1 MTRQPTTARIRDE
14 ARQWLAADPDTDTA
28 AELQG
33 LLDGDPAEL
42 GRRFTGRL
50 AFGTA
55 GIRGPMG
62 AGPTRM
68 NRVLVRM
75 ATSALA
81 RRLLRDGHPDGGV
94 IIGYDAR
101 HRSRDF
107 AVDAARVLAG
117 HRIEVRMLPEPMPTP
132 VLAFAVK
139 HLEAAAGVMV
149 TASHNPRSDN
159 GYKVY
164 WRGGSLLAA
173 PVDREISQIIDGTAP
188 LAPADLAP
196 ADDPLIVTAG
206 GEAVE
211 AYLEAVAGLLAPGG
225 PRSVHMAYTPLH
237 GVGADTFLRALARAG
252 FDPPQLVADQAE
264 PDAEFPTTPFP
275 NPEETGVL
283 DRLMRLA
290 AATGADIA
298 LAHDPDA
305 DRLAVAV
312 PDRGRWR
319 LLTGDETGCLLAEHL
334 LSQPDPGTSSD
345 PASNTDPASS
355 TDPASNTD
363 PGGSTDPSAPR
374 RRLVINTVVS
384 SRLLPRIAASHRAD
398 WAETL
403 TGFKWIMK
411 AHSQRPGHDLVLGY
425 EDALGYAVGE
435 AVGDKDG
442 IGAALAMA
450 ELVAHL
456 KTEGRTLLDLLDD
469 LHRRHGA
476 HATGQRSIR
485 FESTSANDQPMARA
499 MDALRA
505 SPPRELAGAA
515 VTAVHD
521 LSGGT
526 EHLPPADVVVLEL
539 YGAEARVIVRPSGTE
554 PKMKVYAEAVV
565 ESTGEDGGG
574 SRLRAARAAARARM
588 TELLDATVR
597 YVADPER
604 HGPDRPA
611 AAAAPAT
618 GKTAPLMPSAEPPE
632 ESTIDDLRP
641 ANDQRRVDDQQ
652 PADDQ
657 RRIDDLRRI
666 DDQQP
671 ADDQR
676 KIDDLRLVVRCTD
689 LTTLEGDD
697 TPGRIRALCSMA
709 LRPDPADPT
718 VGPVAAVC
726 VYPALAPLA
735 AELLA
740 GTPVAVA
747 SVAGAFPSGLSP
759 LEVKVA
765 EVQAAVT
772 AGAQE
777 IDTVLNRSAFL
788 SGRRDVATA
797 ELRALKE
804 AAGRARFKVILEV
817 CELGTADAIREATR
831 LAIDA
836 GADMVKTSTGK
847 GASGASPEAVLV
859 MAETA
864 AAYRAAGGRPVGI
877 KVAGGVRTAAD
888 AIAYVDIV
896 RSVLGADWLTP
907 DLLRFGASSL
917 LGNVVAALAAA

>member
-1 MTRQPTTARIRDE
+1 
-14 ARQWLAADPDTDTA
+14 
-28 AELQG
+28 
-33 LLDGDPAEL
+33 
-42 GRRFTGRL
+42 
-50 AFGTA
+50 
-55 GIRGPMG
+55 
-62 AGPTRM
+62 M
-68 NRVLVRM
+68 NRVMVRIV
-75 ATSALA
+75 TSALA
-81 RRLLRDGHPDGGV
+81 RRLSQDGRPDGGV
-94 IIGYDAR
+94 IVGYDAR
-101 HRSRDF
+101 HRSREF
-107 AVDAARVLAG
+107 AADTARVLAG
-117 HRIEVRMLPEPMPTP
+117 HGIGVTVLPEPLPTP

-139 HLEAAAGVMV
+139 HLGAAAGVMV

-164 WRGGSLLAA
+164 WRGGNLLAA
-173 PVDREISQIIDGTAP
+173 PVDSEISQIIDGTAP
-188 LAPADLAP
+188 LAPGDLAP

-206 GEAVE
+206 GEVIE
-211 AYLEAVAGLLAPGG
+211 AYLDAVVGLLAPGG
-225 PRSVHMAYTPLH
+225 PRSVRMAYTPLH
-237 GVGADTFLRALARAG
+237 GVGADTFLRAVSRAG
-252 FDPPQLVADQAE
+252 FDEPQLVADQAE
-264 PDAEFPTTPFP
+264 PDPEFPTTPFP

-290 AATGADIA
+290 ADTGADVA

-312 PDRGRWR
+312 PAGSRWR
-319 LLTGDETGCLLAEHL
+319 LLTGDETGCLLAEQL
-334 LSQPDPGTSSD
+334 LRRAGSR
-345 PASNTDPASS
+345 
-355 TDPASNTD
+355 
-363 PGGSTDPSAPR
+363 GG

-384 SRLLPRIAASHRAD
+384 SRLLPRIAADHGAE

-411 AHSQRPGHDLVLGY
+411 ARSQRPGYDLVLGY

-442 IGAALAMA
+442 IGAALVMA

-456 KTEGRTLLDLLDD
+456 KTEGRTLVDLLDD

-485 FESTSANDQPMARA
+485 FESTSPDDQPMARA
-499 MDALRA
+499 MDGLRTT
-505 SPPRELAGAA
+505 PPLELAGTA

-521 LSGGT
+521 LADGS

-565 ESTGEDGGG
+565 AIDDAGGG
-574 SRLRAARAAARARM
+574 SSRLRSAQVEARTRIA
-588 TELLDATVR
+588 ELLDATVR
-597 YVADPER
+597 HVADPER

-611 AAAAPAT
+611 SAAAATATAAGNTAT
-618 GKTAPLMPSAEPPE
+618 GMQDSKPPE
-632 ESTIDDLRP
+632 ETR
-641 ANDQRRVDDQQ
+641 AG
-652 PADDQ
+652 
-657 RRIDDLRRI
+657 
-666 DDQQP
+666 
-671 ADDQR
+671 
-676 KIDDLRLVVRCTD
+676 DLRLVVCCTD

-697 TPGRIRALCSMA
+697 TPGRIRALCSRA
-709 LRPDPADPT
+709 LRPDPADPA

-726 VYPALAPLA
+726 VYPALVPLA

-765 EVQAAVT
+765 EVQAAVA

-788 SGRRDVATA
+788 SGRLDVAAA
-797 ELRALKE
+797 ELQALKE
-804 AAGRARFKVILEV
+804 AAGEAHFKVILEV
-817 CELGTADAIREATR
+817 CELGSAGAIAEATR

-847 GASGASPEAVLV
+847 GASGASPEAVLA
-859 MAETA
+859 MARTVAEHH
-864 AAYRAAGGRPVGI
+864 AAGGRPAGLKI
-877 KVAGGVRTAAD
+877 AGGVRTADEALD
-888 AIAYVDIV
+888 YVDLV
-896 RSVLGADWLTP
+896 RSVLGEDWLTP
-907 DLLRFGASSL
+907 ERLRFGASSL
-917 LGNVVAALAAA
+917 LNNVIAALAAA

>member
-107 AVDAARVLAG
+107 AVDTARVLAG
-117 HRIEVRMLPEPMPTP
+117 HRIEARMLPEPMPTP

-164 WRGGSLLAA
+164 WRGGSLLAE
-173 PVDREISQIIDGTAP
+173 PVDREISHIIDGTAP
-188 LAPADLAP
+188 LAAADLAT
-196 ADDPLIVTAG
+196 ADDPLIVTTG
-206 GEAVE
+206 GEVVE
-211 AYLEAVAGLLAPGG
+211 AYLGAVAGLLASGG
-225 PRSVHMAYTPLH
+225 PRSVDMAYTPLH

-264 PDAEFPTTPFP
+264 PDPEFPTTPFP

-283 DRLMRLA
+283 DRLLRLA
-290 AATGADIA
+290 ADTGADVA

-334 LSQPDPGTSSD
+334 LSRPDPGSG
-345 PASNTDPASS
+345 
-355 TDPASNTD
+355 TD
-363 PGGSTDPSAPR
+363 PGARTDPGSGTFAGSGTDPGARR

-384 SRLLPRIAASHRAD
+384 SRLLPRIAASRRAD

-411 AHSQRPGHDLVLGY
+411 ARSQRPGHNLVLGY

-485 FESTSANDQPMARA
+485 FESSSANDQPMARA

-505 SPPRELAGAA
+505 TPPRELAGAA

-521 LSGGT
+521 LSVGT
-526 EHLPPADVVVLEL
+526 EHLPPADVVVLEF

-565 ESTGEDGGG
+565 ESTGEDGGD
-574 SRLRAARAAARARM
+574 SRLRAARAEARTRM

-597 YVADPER
+597 HVADPER
-604 HGPDRPA
+604 HGPDHPA
-611 AAAAPAT
+611 AAAATSAA
-618 GKTAPLMPSAEPPE
+618 GKTAPLMQAAESPQ
-632 ESTIDDLRP
+632 ESR
-641 ANDQRRVDDQQ
+641 
-652 PADDQ
+652 
-657 RRIDDLRRI
+657 
-666 DDQQP
+666 
-671 ADDQR
+671 
-676 KIDDLRLVVRCTD
+676 IDDLRLVVRCTD

-788 SGRRDVATA
+788 SGRRDVAAA
-797 ELRALKE
+797 ELLALRE
-804 AAGRARFKVILEV
+804 AAGRAHFKVILEV

-831 LAIDA
+831 LAIEA

-859 MAETA
+859 MAETVDA
-864 AAYRAAGGRPVGI
+864 HCAAGGRPVGI

-917 LGNVVAALAAA
+917 LGHVVAALAAA

>member
-1 MTRQPTTARIRDE
+1 MTRRPLAARIRDE
-14 ARQWLAADPDTDTA
+14 AGRWLAADPDPDTA
-28 AELQG
+28 AELRG

-42 GRRFTGRL
+42 GRRFSGRL

-62 AGPTRM
+62 AGPARM

-75 ATSALA
+75 VTSAVA
-81 RRLLRDGHPDGGV
+81 QRLLQDGRPDGGV
-94 IIGYDAR
+94 IVGYDAR

-107 AVDAARVLAG
+107 ANDAARVLAG
-117 HRIEVRMLPEPMPTP
+117 HGIEVRMLPEPLPTP

-139 HLEAAAGVMV
+139 HLDAAAGVMV

-173 PVDREISQIIDGTAP
+173 PVDREISRIIDGAAP
-188 LAPADLAP
+188 PAPAELAPAG
-196 ADDPLIVTAG
+196 DPLIVTAG
-206 GEAVE
+206 GEVVE
-211 AYLEAVAGLLAPGG
+211 AYLDAVAGLLAPGG
-225 PRSVHMAYTPLH
+225 PRSVRMAYTPLH
-237 GVGADTFLRALARAG
+237 GVGADTFLRALSRAG

-264 PDAEFPTTPFP
+264 PDPDFPTTPFP

-283 DRLMRLA
+283 DRLLQLA
-290 AATGADIA
+290 ADTGADVA

-312 PDRGRWR
+312 PDQRRWR

-334 LSQPDPGTSSD
+334 LSRPDPGTG
-345 PASNTDPASS
+345 TDPD
-355 TDPASNTD
+355 TR
-363 PGGSTDPSAPR
+363 R

-398 WAETL
+398 WTETL

-456 KTEGRTLLDLLDD
+456 KTGGRTLLDLLDD

-485 FESTSANDQPMARA
+485 FESTSADDRPMARA
-499 MDALRA
+499 MDALRTA
-505 SPPRELAGAA
+505 PPPELAGAA

-565 ESTGEDGGG
+565 ESTGADGGG
-574 SRLRAARAAARARM
+574 RLRAARVEARTRIA
-588 TELLDATVR
+588 ELLDATVR
-597 YVADPER
+597 HVADPER
-604 HGPDRPA
+604 HGPDRVA
-611 AAAAPAT
+611 TAAAAPVT
-618 GKTAPLMPSAEPPE
+618 GKTAPLMRGAEPSE
-632 ESTIDDLRP
+632 ESRIGDLRTADDLPRADDLRL
-641 ANDQRRVDDQQ
+641 VDDL
-652 PADDQ
+652 PRA
-657 RRIDDLRRI
+657 
-666 DDQQP
+666 
-671 ADDQR
+671 
-676 KIDDLRLVVRCTD
+676 DDLRLVVGCTD

-697 TPGRIRALCSMA
+697 TPGRIRALCSQA

-765 EVQAAVT
+765 EVRAAVA
-772 AGAQE
+772 AGATE

-788 SGRRDVATA
+788 SGRPDVAAA

-804 AAGRARFKVILEV
+804 AAGRAHFKVILEV
-817 CELGTADAIREATR
+817 CELGSAGAIAEATR
-831 LAIDA
+831 LAVDA

-847 GASGASPEAVLV
+847 GASGASPEAVLT
-859 MAETA
+859 MAQTVAEH
-864 AAYRAAGGRPVGI
+864 RAAGGRPVGLKI
-877 KVAGGVRTAAD
+877 AGGVRTAD
-888 AIAYVDIV
+888 EAIGYVDLV
-896 RSVLGADWLTP
+896 RSVLGTEWLTP
-907 DLLRFGASSL
+907 ERLRFGASSL

>member
-1 MTRQPTTARIRDE
+1 
-14 ARQWLAADPDTDTA
+14 
-28 AELQG
+28 
-33 LLDGDPAEL
+33 
-42 GRRFTGRL
+42 
-50 AFGTA
+50 
-55 GIRGPMG
+55 MG
-62 AGPTRM
+62 AGPARM

-75 ATSALA
+75 VTSAVA
-81 RRLLRDGHPDGGV
+81 QRLLQEGHPAGGV
-94 IIGYDAR
+94 IVGYDAR

-107 AVDAARVLAG
+107 AADTARVLAG
-117 HRIEVRMLPEPMPTP
+117 HGIGVRMLPEPLPTP

-139 HLEAAAGVMV
+139 HLDAAAGVMV

-173 PVDREISQIIDGTAP
+173 PVDREISQIIDGAAP
-188 LAPADLAP
+188 PAPADLAP
-196 ADDPLIVTAG
+196 ADDPLIATAG
-206 GEAVE
+206 GEVVE
-211 AYLEAVAGLLAPGG
+211 AYLDAVAGLLAPGG
-225 PRSVHMAYTPLH
+225 PRSVRMAYTPLH
-237 GVGADTFLRALARAG
+237 GVGADTFLRAVSKAG

-264 PDAEFPTTPFP
+264 PDPDFPTTPFP

-283 DRLMRLA
+283 RRLLRLA
-290 AATGADIA
+290 SDTGADVA

-312 PDRGRWR
+312 PDGGRWR
-319 LLTGDETGCLLAEHL
+319 LLSGDETGCLLAEHL
-334 LSQPDPGTSSD
+334 LSRPDPG
-345 PASNTDPASS
+345 AG
-355 TDPASNTD
+355 TD
-363 PGGSTDPSAPR
+363 PGARR

-398 WAETL
+398 WTETL

-411 AHSQRPGHDLVLGY
+411 AHAQRPGHDLVLGY

-456 KTEGRTLLDLLDD
+456 KTGGRTLLDLLDD

-485 FESTSANDQPMARA
+485 FESTSASDQPMARA

-505 SPPRELAGAA
+505 APPPELAGAA

-526 EHLPPADVVVLEL
+526 GHLPPADVVVLEL

-565 ESTGEDGGG
+565 DIDDASGG
-574 SRLRAARAAARARM
+574 LRSARIEARTRI
-588 TELLDATVR
+588 TELLDAAVR
-597 YVADPER
+597 HVADPER
-604 HGPDRPA
+604 HGRDGATA
-611 AAAAPAT
+611 AAEAPST
-618 GKTAPLMPSAEPPE
+618 GKTATVMRAAEPSG
-632 ESTIDDLRP
+632 ESQADHL
-641 ANDQRRVDDQQ
+641 QR
-652 PADDQ
+652 A
-657 RRIDDLRRI
+657 
-666 DDQQP
+666 
-671 ADDQR
+671 
-676 KIDDLRLVVRCTD
+676 DDLRLVVGCTD

-697 TPGRIRALCSMA
+697 TPGRIRALCSQA

-765 EVQAAVT
+765 EVRAAVA
-772 AGAQE
+772 AGATE

-788 SGRRDVATA
+788 SGRLDVAAA

-804 AAGRARFKVILEV
+804 ATGEAHFKVILEV
-817 CELGTADAIREATR
+817 CELGSAGAVAEATR

-847 GASGASPEAVLV
+847 GASGASPEAVLT
-859 MAETA
+859 MAQTVAEH
-864 AAYRAAGGRPVGI
+864 RAAGGRPVGI
-877 KVAGGVRTAAD
+877 KVAGGVRTAAEALD
-888 AIAYVDIV
+888 YVDIV
-896 RSVLGADWLTP
+896 RVVLGEDWLTP
-907 DLLRFGASSL
+907 DRLRFGASSL
-917 LGNVVAALAAA
+917 LGNVVAALAAQT

>member
-1 MTRQPTTARIRDE
+1 MTRRPPAARIRDE
-14 ARQWLAADPDTDTA
+14 ARRWLAADPDPDTA
-28 AELQG
+28 AELQD
-33 LLDGDPAEL
+33 LLDTDPVEL

-62 AGPTRM
+62 AGPARM
-68 NRVLVRM
+68 NRVLVRIV
-75 ATSALA
+75 TSALA
-81 RRLLRDGHPDGGV
+81 QRLSQDGRLDGGV
-94 IIGYDAR
+94 IVGYDAR
-101 HRSRDF
+101 HRSREF
-107 AVDAARVLAG
+107 AADAARVLAG
-117 HRIEVRMLPEPMPTP
+117 HGIGVTVLPEPLPTP

-139 HLEAAAGVMV
+139 HLGAAAGVMV
-149 TASHNPRSDN
+149 TASHNPRPDN

-173 PVDREISQIIDGTAP
+173 PVDSEISRIIEGTAP
-188 LAPADLAP
+188 LAPGDLAP

-206 GEAVE
+206 GEVIE
-211 AYLEAVAGLLAPGG
+211 AYLEAVVGLLAPAG
-225 PRSVHMAYTPLH
+225 PRSVRMAYTPLH
-237 GVGADTFLRALARAG
+237 GVGADTFLRALSRAG
-252 FDPPQLVADQAE
+252 FDPPQVVADQAE
-264 PDAEFPTTPFP
+264 PDPEFPTTPFP

-283 DRLMRLA
+283 DRLLRLA
-290 AATGADIA
+290 ADTGADVA

-312 PDRGRWR
+312 PAGGRWR

-334 LSQPDPGTSSD
+334 LRRS
-345 PASNTDPASS
+345 ASRGD
-355 TDPASNTD
+355 
-363 PGGSTDPSAPR
+363 

-384 SRLLPRIAASHRAD
+384 SRLLPRIAADHGAE

-403 TGFKWIMK
+403 TGFKWIMQ

-450 ELVAHL
+450 ELVANL
-456 KTEGRTLLDLLDD
+456 RAEGRTPVDLLDD

-476 HATGQRSIR
+476 HANGQRSIR
-485 FESTSANDQPMARA
+485 FESTSPYDQPMARA
-499 MDALRA
+499 MDGLRTT
-505 SPPRELAGAA
+505 PPQELAGAA

-521 LSGGT
+521 LADGS

-565 ESTGEDGGG
+565 DVDDAAGG
-574 SRLRAARAAARARM
+574 LRSARIEARTRI
-588 TELLDATVR
+588 TKLLDAAVR
-597 YVADPER
+597 HVADPER
-604 HGPDRPA
+604 HGRDGVTA
-611 AAAAPAT
+611 AAETPAT
-618 GKTAPLMPSAEPPE
+618 GKTATVMRTTEPSDGSRA
-632 ESTIDDLRP
+632 DGM
-641 ANDQRRVDDQQ
+641 QR
-652 PADDQ
+652 A
-657 RRIDDLRRI
+657 
-666 DDQQP
+666 
-671 ADDQR
+671 
-676 KIDDLRLVVRCTD
+676 DDLRLVVRCTD

-697 TPGRIRALCSMA
+697 TPGRIRALCSQA

-765 EVQAAVT
+765 EVQAAVA
-772 AGAQE
+772 AGATE

-788 SGRRDVATA
+788 SGHHDEAAA

-804 AAGRARFKVILEV
+804 AAGRAHFKVILEV
-817 CELGTADAIREATR
+817 CELGTAGAIAEATR
-831 LAIDA
+831 LAVDA

-847 GASGASPEAVLV
+847 GASGASPEAVQV
-859 MAETA
+859 MASTLA
-864 AAYRAAGGRPVGI
+864 AHCAAGGSPVGI

-888 AIAYVDIV
+888 AIGYVDMV
-896 RSVLGADWLTP
+896 RSVLGTEWLTP
-907 DLLRFGASSL
+907 DRLRFGASSL
-917 LGNVVAALAAA
+917 LASVVAALAAA

>member
-1 MTRQPTTARIRDE
+1 MTPQPSTAGADPAGIRDVAE
-14 ARQWLAADPDTDTA
+14 RWLASDPDPGTRS
-28 AELQG
+28 ELQE
-33 LLDGDPAEL
+33 LLDGDLVEL
-42 GRRFTGRL
+42 GRRFSDRL

-62 AGPTRM
+62 AGPARM
-68 NRVLVRM
+68 NRVLVRIV
-75 ATSALA
+75 TSALA
-81 RRLLRDGHPDGGV
+81 QRLLQDGPPDGAV
-94 IIGYDAR
+94 IVGHDAR
-101 HRSRDF
+101 HGSKDF
-107 AVDAARVLAG
+107 ATDTARVLAG
-117 HRIEVRMLPEPMPTP
+117 RGVGVRMLPAEIPTP

-173 PVDREISQIIDGTAP
+173 PIDEEIGRIIDRTAP
-188 LAPADLAP
+188 LPESGLAP
-196 ADDPLIVTAG
+196 DDDPLISTAG
-206 GEAVE
+206 DEVVE
-211 AYLEAVAGLLAPGG
+211 AYLDAVVGLLTPGG
-225 PRSVHMAYTPLH
+225 PRSVRMAYTPLH
-237 GVGADTFLRALARAG
+237 GVGADTFLRAASRAG
-252 FDPPQLVADQAE
+252 FDPPQVVADQAE
-264 PDAEFPTTPFP
+264 PDPEFPTTPFP

-283 DRLMRLA
+283 DGLLRLA
-290 AATGADIA
+290 EGTGADVA

-312 PDRGRWR
+312 PTGGRWR

-334 LSQPDPGTSSD
+334 LRRSGS
-345 PASNTDPASS
+345 
-355 TDPASNTD
+355 
-363 PGGSTDPSAPR
+363 PGG

-384 SRLLPRIAASHRAD
+384 SRLLPRIAAHHGAE

-456 KTEGRTLLDLLDD
+456 KTEGRTPLDLLDD

-485 FESTSANDQPMARA
+485 FESTSPDDQPMARA
-499 MDALRA
+499 MDGLRTT
-505 SPPRELAGAA
+505 PPLELAGAA

-521 LSGGT
+521 LSGGS

-565 ESTGEDGGG
+565 ESTGTGGAG
-574 SRLRAARAAARARM
+574 SRPRAARVEARTRIA
-588 TELLDATVR
+588 ELLEATVR

-604 HGPDRPA
+604 HGPGHPPSA
-611 AAAAPAT
+611 AAATAT
-618 GKTAPLMPSAEPPE
+618 GKTATGMQDAKPPE
-632 ESTIDDLRP
+632 ET
-641 ANDQRRVDDQQ
+641 RVE
-652 PADDQ
+652 
-657 RRIDDLRRI
+657 
-666 DDQQP
+666 
-671 ADDQR
+671 
-676 KIDDLRLVVRCTD
+676 DLRLVVRCTD

-697 TPGRIRALCSMA
+697 TPGRIRALCSQA

-735 AELLA
+735 VELLA

-765 EVQAAVT
+765 EVQAAVA
-772 AGAQE
+772 AGATE

-788 SGRRDVATA
+788 SDRRDVAAA
-797 ELRALKE
+797 ELLALKE
-804 AAGRARFKVILEV
+804 AAGRAHFKVILEV
-817 CELGTADAIREATR
+817 CELGSTGAIAEATR
-831 LAIDA
+831 LAMDA

-847 GASGASPEAVLV
+847 GAAGASPDAVLA
-859 MAETA
+859 MASTVA
-864 AAYRAAGGRPVGI
+864 AHCAAGGHPVGI

-888 AIAYVDIV
+888 ALGYVDIV
-896 RSVLGADWLTP
+896 RSVLGPEWLTP
-907 DLLRFGASSL
+907 ERLRFGASSL

>member
-1 MTRQPTTARIRDE
+1 MTRRPSTARIRDE
-14 ARQWLAADPDTDTA
+14 ARRWLAADPDPDTA
-28 AELQG
+28 AELRG

-42 GRRFTGRL
+42 ARRFTGRL

-68 NRVLVRM
+68 NRVLVRI
-75 ATSALA
+75 AASALA
-81 RRLLRDGHPDGGV
+81 RRLLQDGHPDGGV
-94 IIGYDAR
+94 VVGYDAR

-107 AVDAARVLAG
+107 ALDTARVLAG
-117 HRIEVRMLPEPMPTP
+117 NRIEVRMLPAPMPTP

-164 WRGGSLLAA
+164 WRGGNLLAA
-173 PVDREISQIIDGTAP
+173 PIDGEISRIIDGAAP
-188 LAPADLAP
+188 LAPDDLAP
-196 ADDPLIVTAG
+196 ADDPLIAAAG
-206 GEAVE
+206 GEVVE
-211 AYLEAVAGLLAPGG
+211 AYLDAVAGLLAPGG
-225 PRSVHMAYTPLH
+225 PRSVRMAYTPLH
-237 GVGADTFLRALARAG
+237 GVGADTFLRALSRAG
-252 FDPPQLVADQAE
+252 FDPPQLVAEQAE
-264 PDAEFPTTPFP
+264 PDPEFPTTPFP

-283 DRLMRLA
+283 DRLLRLA
-290 AATGADIA
+290 AATDADVA

-312 PDRGRWR
+312 PARGRWR

-334 LSQPDPGTSSD
+334 LSRPDPG
-345 PASNTDPASS
+345 AR
-355 TDPASNTD
+355 
-363 PGGSTDPSAPR
+363 R

-384 SRLLPRIAASHRAD
+384 SRLLPRIAAGHRAD

-411 AHSQRPGHDLVLGY
+411 ARSQRPGHDFALGY

-442 IGAALAMA
+442 IGAALATI
-450 ELVAHL
+450 ELVARL
-456 KTEGRTLLDLLDD
+456 KTEGRTLLDLLDE

-485 FESTSANDQPMARA
+485 FESTPGDDQPRARA
-499 MDALRA
+499 MDVLRTA
-505 SPPRELAGAA
+505 PPAELAGAA

-521 LSGGT
+521 LAGGS
-526 EHLPPADVVVLEL
+526 EHLPAADVVVLEL

-565 ESTGEDGGG
+565 EPAGEDGSGD
-574 SRLRAARAAARARM
+574 RLRAARAEARTRM
-588 TELLDATVR
+588 AELLDAAVR
-597 YVADPER
+597 HAADFERNGPE
-604 HGPDRPA
+604 RPA
-611 AAAAPAT
+611 ATAAVPAT
-618 GKTAPLMPSAEPPE
+618 GKTEAGMPTAEPSQ
-632 ESTIDDLRP
+632 ES
-641 ANDQRRVDDQQ
+641 RVE
-652 PADDQ
+652 
-657 RRIDDLRRI
+657 DLRR
-666 DDQQP
+666 
-671 ADDQR
+671 ADDPRQT
-676 KIDDLRLVVRCTD
+676 DDLRLVVACTD

-697 TPGRIRALCSMA
+697 TPGRIRALCSTA
-709 LRPDPADPT
+709 LRPDPGDPT
-718 VGPVAAVC
+718 LGPVAAVC

-765 EVQAAVT
+765 EVRAAVA

-788 SGRRDVATA
+788 SGRLDEAAA
-797 ELRALKE
+797 ELDALKA

-817 CELGTADAIREATR
+817 CELDSPAAVGAATR
-831 LAIDA
+831 LAIDS

-847 GASGASPEAVLV
+847 GASGASPEAVAV
-859 MAETA
+859 MAETVA
-864 AAYRAAGGRPVGI
+864 AHCAAGGRPVGI
-877 KVAGGVRTAAD
+877 KVSGGVRTAAE
-888 AIAYVDIV
+888 ALEYVDIV
-896 RSVLGADWLTP
+896 RSVLGDEWLTP
-907 DLLRFGASSL
+907 DRLRFGASSL
-917 LGNVVAALAAA
+917 LGNVVAALARA

>member
-1 MTRQPTTARIRDE
+1 MTRQPPAAGPDPVGIRHAAE
-14 ARQWLAADPDTDTA
+14 RWLAADPDPDTR
-28 AELQG
+28 AELQD
-33 LLDGDPAEL
+33 LLNTDPAEL

-62 AGPTRM
+62 AGPARM
-68 NRVLVRM
+68 NRVLVRIV
-75 ATSALA
+75 TSALA
-81 RRLLRDGHPDGGV
+81 QRLLLDGQPDGAV
-94 IIGYDAR
+94 IVGYDAR

-107 AVDAARVLAG
+107 AIDTARVLAG
-117 HRIEVRMLPEPMPTP
+117 HRIEVRMLPEPLPTP

-188 LAPADLAP
+188 LAASDLAP
-196 ADDPLIVTAG
+196 DDDPLIVTAG
-206 GEAVE
+206 SEVVE
-211 AYLEAVAGLLAPGG
+211 AYLDAVAGLLAPGG
-225 PRSVHMAYTPLH
+225 PRSVRMAYTPLH
-237 GVGADTFLRALARAG
+237 GVGAHTFLRALARAG
-252 FDPPQLVADQAE
+252 FDPPHLVADQAE
-264 PDAEFPTTPFP
+264 PDPEFPTTPFP

-283 DRLMRLA
+283 DRLLRLA
-290 AATGADIA
+290 ADTGADVA

-312 PDRGRWR
+312 PAGGRWR

-334 LSQPDPGTSSD
+334 LGRPEEGTG
-345 PASNTDPASS
+345 TDPD
-355 TDPASNTD
+355 TR
-363 PGGSTDPSAPR
+363 R

-384 SRLLPRIAASHRAD
+384 SRLLPRIAASHHAD

-450 ELVAHL
+450 ELVACL
-456 KTEGRTLLDLLDD
+456 KTEGRALLDLLDD

-485 FESTSANDQPMARA
+485 FESTGGNDQPIARA
-499 MDALRA
+499 MDALRT
-505 SPPRELAGAA
+505 SPPPELAGAA

-521 LSGGT
+521 LAGGSK
-526 EHLPPADVVVLEL
+526 HLPPADVVILEL
-539 YGAEARVIVRPSGTE
+539 FGAEARVIVRPSGTE

-565 ESTGEDGGG
+565 ESTGEDSDS
-574 SRLRAARAAARARM
+574 SRLHAAQAEARTRIA
-588 TELLDATVR
+588 ELLDATVQ

-604 HGPDRPA
+604 HGPDHPA
-611 AAAAPAT
+611 ATAATSAADN
-618 GKTAPLMPSAEPPE
+618 TAPLMQGAESLEDSPVDDLPP
-632 ESTIDDLRP
+632 THDLRPADYLRP
-641 ANDQRRVDDQQ
+641 ANDPPPTDDLGRV
-652 PADDQ
+652 
-657 RRIDDLRRI
+657 DDLRRG
-666 DDQQP
+666 
-671 ADDQR
+671 
-676 KIDDLRLVVRCTD
+676 DDLRLVVRCTD

-697 TPGRIRALCSMA
+697 TPGRIRALCSQA
-709 LRPDPADPT
+709 LRPDPTDPT

-726 VYPALAPLA
+726 VYPALASLA

-759 LEVKVA
+759 LEVKVS
-765 EVQAAVT
+765 EVQAAVA

-788 SGRRDVATA
+788 SGRSDTA
-797 ELRALKE
+797 ASELRALRE
-804 AAGRARFKVILEV
+804 AAGKAHFKVILEV
-817 CELGTADAIREATR
+817 CELGSSEAIAEATQ

-847 GASGASPEAVLV
+847 GTSGASPEAVLA
-859 MAETA
+859 MAETVA
-864 AAYRAAGGRPVGI
+864 AHCASGGRPVGI

-888 AIAYVDIV
+888 AIGYLDIV
-896 RSVLGADWLTP
+896 RSVLGAEWLTP
-907 DLLRFGASSL
+907 NRLRFGASSL
-917 LGNVVAALAAA
+917 LTNVVTALATA